1 MAVALDEEVQLHLAL
16 RDKVG
21 RSFVSS
27 KDLFDAAA
35 NGGKGFSTVVRSS
48 TDGVRAMSTERP
60 ALPSLELNVFMCD
73 ETTLDEATLVVLG
86 SFHLADLSR
95 DGVWCG
101 SMLGHGRRV
110 PVISPGSVE
119 MTPL

>member
-1 MAVALDEEVQLHLAL
+1 MNI
-16 RDKVG
+16 RGPKSPIG
-21 RSFVSS
+21 
-27 KDLFDAAA
+27 
-35 NGGKGFSTVVRSS
+35 RSS
-48 TDGVRAMSTERP
+48 TRSSTETSRTEPSGSVANELNTSWPLLIYRVRAMSTERP

-73 ETTLDEATLVVLG
+73 ETTLDEPTLVVLG
-86 SFHLADLSR
+86 AFHLADLSR